1 MWPSVVHAR
10 HSRQGVPGTLYRPK
24 KKVITQNYTT
34 FGSVYNV
41 LSDYTLYM
49 PQHARTLF
57 SMLCDRL
64 VQVVGSE
71 AGAVLSAEQMEKMQ
85 EYVEQDFLVWWL
97 MRV

>member
-1 MWPSVVHAR
+1 
-10 HSRQGVPGTLYRPK
+10 
-24 KKVITQNYTT
+24 
-34 FGSVYNV
+34 
-41 LSDYTLYM
+41 M